1 MCTVLPWG
9 QPSDRSPSAWGRI
22 GTRAVARPAARRAGT
37 AREKARG
44 WSADEERLFLEALN
58 AHGRDWKAC
67 AAHIGSRD
75 VRAVTSHAQKH
86 FIKLCLAGQRVPARV
101 AESGEGYTLSGKPL
115 DPGSAAARSYGLK
128 PELLARAP
136 NPKPALTPTSLA
148 TGCLVLLW
156 STRAASVNAVHAA
169 PRFAR
174 APAHPPSAL

>member
-1 MCTVLPWG
+1 MARPCWLMCCTVLPFG
-9 QPSDRSPSAWGRI
+9 GPPRTGHRPPGALPA
-22 GTRAVARPAARRAGT
+22 RAPPARPAARRAGT

-44 WSADEERLFLEALN
+44 WSADEERLFLEALD

-86 FIKLCLAGQRVPARV
+86 FIKLCLAGQRVPAKV

-136 NPKPALTPTSLA
+136 R
-148 TGCLVLLW
+148 C
-156 STRAASVNAVHAA
+156 
-169 PRFAR
+169 PRS
-174 APAHPPSAL
+174 PPFVWLFVYFHFF

>member
-1 MCTVLPWG
+1 MRVKSTWESADAWRGPACCACVCTVLPWG

-115 DPGSAAARSYGLK
+115 NPGSAAARSYGLK

-136 NPKPALTPTSLA
+136 NPKPAL
-148 TGCLVLLW
+148 
-156 STRAASVNAVHAA
+156 
-169 PRFAR
+169 PRPRSPQGAWFSFGVCAR
-174 APAHPPSAL
+174 PR